1 MLFFIDSKD
10 FFVLVFAASA
20 VEDESLLI
28 TASISIIS
36 EDDLDVLF
44 CMDFM
49 IYMSSQHRTNCS
61 KGPYDLHE

>member
-44 CMDFM
+44 CMDLM

-61 KGPYDLHE
+61 KD